1 MPTSLDDLNSK
12 LFREQLNTKFSVHAG
27 GQLLPL
33 ELVEVAEETTAKQ
46 MDCFSLY
53 FLGPF
58 NPRLPQQIH
67 RLEHEKLGTLEIFLT
82 AISADGKGTMYE
94 AVFHRFR
101 KKT

>member
-12 LFREQLNTKFSVHAG
+12 LFREQLNTRFNVHAG
-27 GQLLPL
+27 GQRLPL
-33 ELVEVAEETTAKQ
+33 ELVEVTEDAAAKQ
-46 MDCFSLY
+46 MDCFSLH
-53 FLGPF
+53 FFGPF

-101 KKT
+101 KQT